1 MHFCADQLSLDSY
14 IDELGECS
22 SVNDFER
29 WLSTSIATESLYLRT
44 NILQLH
50 ATKVCSEKNSLEGY
64 HAMST
69 EHVVN
74 FVRNCVDES
83 WEVEMGCVPG
93 VGSRTEENLE
103 KIGILKFTHILG
115 IYFLCCDNRKERTS
129 KNAIE
134 LFHSYLKKGNKYA
147 NMKHVVF
154 VVLYAAFELLSF
166 EEYNG
171 FEDWENNTFEYVL

>member
-1 MHFCADQLSLDSY
+1 
-14 IDELGECS
+14 
-22 SVNDFER
+22 
-29 WLSTSIATESLYLRT
+29 
-44 NILQLH
+44 
-50 ATKVCSEKNSLEGY
+50 
-64 HAMST
+64 MST
-69 EHVVN
+69 ETVVN
-74 FVRNCVDES
+74 FLRCCADES

-93 VGSRTEENLE
+93 VGPRMEENLE

-134 LFHSYLKKGNKYA
+134 LFYFYLKKDNMKA

-171 FEDWENNTFEYVL
+171 FEDWENNTFI